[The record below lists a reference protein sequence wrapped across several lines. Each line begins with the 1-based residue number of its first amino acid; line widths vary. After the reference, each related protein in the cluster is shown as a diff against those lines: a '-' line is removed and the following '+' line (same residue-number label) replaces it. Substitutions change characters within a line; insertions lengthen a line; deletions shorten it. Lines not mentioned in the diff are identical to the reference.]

1 MPTYKTPDVY
11 VEEISLLPR
20 SVAEVESA
28 IPAFIGYTEKASD
41 GRDDLTLVPTPVDSL
56 VEFES
61 LFGGEPPVVIENNS
75 LVLDSSSNL
84 QSVRFVPTYYLH
96 DAVRLF
102 FDNGGGRCY
111 IVSVGNYNSP
121 VTDPDLRDGL
131 DAVARQD
138 EVTLIV
144 MPDAVRLGAPALYQI
159 QQAALAQCGKLKD
172 RFAILDLLES
182 LGWENG
188 VTEFRNHI
196 GVNHLSYGAAYTPH
210 IKTTLTRLVTYREL
224 RDHLPTIFPAAEPE
238 IQDTVD
244 LLDSIL
250 SDVDEVSQNGTRN
263 LARDY
268 NELRKAFRAA
278 AEAET
283 PVIATVQGA
292 FRDLIDF
299 IYESNFNQID
309 RWARNPDEDLTPA
322 YQLGGVPTGDVDV
335 PTFARGAI
343 TSVLRNVFFTLN
355 RYIREVE
362 VRTGATNLNDLFGQA
377 GRQATHPDAWNDES
391 DTSVFDPT
399 NANLTPD
406 NSIYPI
412 AAPTDDSERLLNMR
426 SAEPFIS
433 NLFQQYLDVVNS
445 VLAHVDALEMEYE
458 TTLRDQ
464 YPLYANIARDV
475 GTYPHA
481 VPPSGAVAGVY
492 AAVDESRGVWKAPAN
507 VSLVSVTGLTQI
519 LDNDDQEDL
528 NVDPNFGKSI
538 NAIRPFTGR
547 GILVW
552 GARTLAGNDNE
563 WRYVSVR
570 RFFIMV
576 EESLKKATLWAVF
589 EPNDANLWVK
599 VKSMIENYLTEKWR
613 DGALAGAKAEDAF
626 FVNVGLGETMTSQ
639 DILEGRLIVEVGMAV
654 VRPAEFIVLR
664 FSHKM
669 QTS

>member
-1 MPTYKTPDVY
+1 
-11 VEEISLLPR
+11 
-20 SVAEVESA
+20 
-28 IPAFIGYTEKASD
+28 
-41 GRDDLTLVPTPVDSL
+41 
-56 VEFES
+56 
-61 LFGGEPPVVIENNS
+61 
-75 LVLDSSSNL
+75 
-84 QSVRFVPTYYLH
+84 
-96 DAVRLF
+96 
-102 FDNGGGRCY
+102 
-111 IVSVGNYNSP
+111 
-121 VTDPDLRDGL
+121 
-131 DAVARQD
+131 
-138 EVTLIV
+138 
-144 MPDAVRLGAPALYQI
+144 
-159 QQAALAQCGKLKD
+159 
-172 RFAILDLLES
+172 
-182 LGWENG
+182 
-188 VTEFRNHI
+188 
-196 GVNHLSYGAAYTPH
+196 PH

-406 NSIYPI
+406 NTIYPI

-475 GTYPHA
+475 GT
-481 VPPSGAVAGVY
+481 
-492 AAVDESRGVWKAPAN
+492 
-507 VSLVSVTGLTQI
+507 
-519 LDNDDQEDL
+519 
-528 NVDPNFGKSI
+528 
-538 NAIRPFTGR
+538 
-547 GILVW
+547 
-552 GARTLAGNDNE
+552 
-563 WRYVSVR
+563 
-570 RFFIMV
+570 
-576 EESLKKATLWAVF
+576 
-589 EPNDANLWVK
+589 
-599 VKSMIENYLTEKWR
+599 
-613 DGALAGAKAEDAF
+613 
-626 FVNVGLGETMTSQ
+626 
-639 DILEGRLIVEVGMAV
+639 
-654 VRPAEFIVLR
+654 
-664 FSHKM
+664 
-669 QTS
+669 